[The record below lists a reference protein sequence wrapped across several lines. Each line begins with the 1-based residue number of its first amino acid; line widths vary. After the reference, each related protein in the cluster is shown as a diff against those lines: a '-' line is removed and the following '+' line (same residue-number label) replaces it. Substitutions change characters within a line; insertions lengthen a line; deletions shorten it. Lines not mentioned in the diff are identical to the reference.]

1 MVDWVCSTDLGQSS
15 LPLSRHD
22 VTQFESNAGQPASQ
36 AAAQQC
42 RQHTG
47 VFFLRPKDVQ
57 LNPRHIPCVKVLS
70 HTYPL
75 VAVMHYS
82 ACKAFLL
89 QWVEYPT

>member
-47 VFFLRPKDVQ
+47 VFFLKAKGCTAKTKTYTLCQ
-57 LNPRHIPCVKVLS
+57 GTLS
-70 HTYPL
+70 YLPPSCCN
-75 VAVMHYS
+75 A
-82 ACKAFLL
+82 L
-89 QWVEYPT
+89 QCL